1 MAKRKKIRGS
11 GGKTRPAAGENNAA
25 EKSKG
30 FAGGE
35 GPPVASDGG
44 PEDADL
50 SALLDGELSP
60 ERESELRRRLADEP
74 SLAAR
79 WAELGEVSGHLRILA
94 NPETRSEAEGQRED
108 ARIEAMQAALRR
120 RLAAK
125 DEPVKD
131 EPVRD
136 KPVNDDPVNDE
147 QVNGPQTMDAPGA
160 QVIPLRPSRGWLLPV
175 AAAAAAA
182 GLVLYLGLGSSGFED
197 SRTRNPG
204 SAEEIAAV
212 GRDLSGGVAS
222 DVAVTPGTPVL
233 SPSSLSPSSGI
244 AMPENGLE
252 RAGAIAQA
260 SPRGDNPRAGAE
272 MDSVEIAEIDELAT
286 LNLAALGDEELAI
299 ALDFD
304 VLADFDVI
312 ENLELLELL
321 DELDI
326 MEQI

>member
-25 EKSKG
+25 EQSKG
-30 FAGGE
+30 FVGGE

-136 KPVNDDPVNDE
+136 KPVYDE
-147 QVNGPQTMDAPGA
+147 QVNGAQAKDAPGA

-182 GLVLYLGLGSSGFED
+182 GLVLYLGLGSSGLED
-197 SRTRNPG
+197 SRTRNAG
-204 SAEEIAAV
+204 SAEEVAAV

>member
-1 MAKRKKIRGS
+1 
-11 GGKTRPAAGENNAA
+11 
-25 EKSKG
+25 
-30 FAGGE
+30 
-35 GPPVASDGG
+35 
-44 PEDADL
+44 
-50 SALLDGELSP
+50 
-60 ERESELRRRLADEP
+60 
-74 SLAAR
+74 
-79 WAELGEVSGHLRILA
+79 
-94 NPETRSEAEGQRED
+94 
-108 ARIEAMQAALRR
+108 MQAALRR

-136 KPVNDDPVNDE
+136 KPVYDEPVHDE
-147 QVNGPQTMDAPGA
+147 QVNGAQAKDAPGA

-182 GLVLYLGLGSSGFED
+182 GLVLYLGLGSSGLED
-197 SRTRNPG
+197 SRTRNAG
-204 SAEEIAAV
+204 SAEEVAAV

-222 DVAVTPGTPVL
+222 DVAVTPGIPVL
-233 SPSSLSPSSGI
+233 SPSSLSPSSGV
-244 AMPENGLE
+244 AMPEDGLE
-252 RAGAIAQA
+252 GAGAIAQA

>member
-30 FAGGE
+30 FVGGE

-131 EPVRD
+131 ESVRD
-136 KPVNDDPVNDE
+136 KPVYDE
-147 QVNGPQTMDAPGA
+147 QVNGAQAKDAPGA

-182 GLVLYLGLGSSGFED
+182 GLVLYLGLGSSGLED
-197 SRTRNPG
+197 SRTRNAG
-204 SAEEIAAV
+204 SAEEVAAV

-222 DVAVTPGTPVL
+222 DVAVTPGIPVL
-233 SPSSLSPSSGI
+233 SPSSLSPSSGV

>member
-136 KPVNDDPVNDE
+136 KPVYDE
-147 QVNGPQTMDAPGA
+147 QVNGAQAKDAPGA

-182 GLVLYLGLGSSGFED
+182 GLVLYLGLRSSGFED

-204 SAEEIAAV
+204 SAEEVAAV

-222 DVAVTPGTPVL
+222 DVAVTPGIPVL

>member
-30 FAGGE
+30 FVGGE

-94 NPETRSEAEGQRED
+94 NPETRSEAESQRED

-125 DEPVKD
+125 DEPV
-131 EPVRD
+131 RD
-136 KPVNDDPVNDE
+136 KPVYYEPVHDE
-147 QVNGPQTMDAPGA
+147 QVNGAQAKDAPGA

-175 AAAAAAA
+175 AAAAA
-182 GLVLYLGLGSSGFED
+182 GLVLYLGLGSSGLED
-197 SRTRNPG
+197 SRTINAG
-204 SAEEIAAV
+204 SAEEVAAV

-222 DVAVTPGTPVL
+222 GVVVTPGIPVL
-233 SPSSLSPSSGI
+233 SPSSLSPSSGV

-260 SPRGDNPRAGAE
+260 SPRGDNPRAGAH

>member
-30 FAGGE
+30 FVGGE

-94 NPETRSEAEGQRED
+94 NPETRSEAESQRED

-131 EPVRD
+131 ESVRD
-136 KPVNDDPVNDE
+136 KPVYDE
-147 QVNGPQTMDAPGA
+147 QVNGAQAKDAPGA

-182 GLVLYLGLGSSGFED
+182 GLVLYLGLGSSGLED
-197 SRTRNPG
+197 SRTRNAG
-204 SAEEIAAV
+204 SAEEVAAV

-222 DVAVTPGTPVL
+222 DVAVTPGIPVL
-233 SPSSLSPSSGI
+233 SPSSLSPSSGV

-260 SPRGDNPRAGAE
+260 SPRGDNPRVGAD

>member
-136 KPVNDDPVNDE
+136 KPVYDE
-147 QVNGPQTMDAPGA
+147 QVNGAQAKDAPGA

-182 GLVLYLGLGSSGFED
+182 GLVLYLGLGSSGLED
-197 SRTRNPG
+197 SRTRNAG
-204 SAEEIAAV
+204 SAEEVAAV

-222 DVAVTPGTPVL
+222 DVAVTPGIPVL
-233 SPSSLSPSSGI
+233 SPSSLSPSSGV
-244 AMPENGLE
+244 AMPEDGLE
-252 RAGAIAQA
+252 GAGAIAQA